1 MSFQAWLKH
10 AWFQHCLVLF
20 LKETHTRDRASK
32 WRHVPKFQFR
42 CYSECCIFF
51 KTKKEI
57 HLFLSFSFRSGEILY
72 LIPHGLYNIYIYTPV
87 FVHHFPF
94 ISRSFL
100 CCKLQHTIRRRK
112 NWIPLA
118 ALIVSN
124 GPCNWA
130 QILGHCLGET
140 TSNRGRVSCFFV
152 CMNSGNLFFARVL
165 SFIEEDLEIETRTNN
180 KPSEMVSEQLLQ
192 KNSWNTETSFALFF
206 LWADVFPITGTG
218 WELSS
223 WPPKCPKTV
232 WSRSNL
238 TVIVFGFP
246 LGGVPDS
253 TRSRWRFLIKRLRP
267 NPSNVDRDFVR

>member
-42 CYSECCIFF
+42 CYSECCIFL

-72 LIPHGLYNIYIYTPV
+72 LIPHGLYIYTPV

-130 QILGHCLGET
+130 KSWDTVWGKRRPIGDEWVVSSFVWILGIFFLHESWVLLKKIWKSKHELI
-140 TSNRGRVSCFFV
+140 TSHQKWWVNNFSKKTH
-152 CMNSGNLFFARVL
+152 
-165 SFIEEDLEIETRTNN
+165 ETR
-180 KPSEMVSEQLLQ
+180 KPVLLFSFCGQMSFQSLGLVENYQVDPKMSQDCMKQIQL
-192 KNSWNTETSFALFF
+192 
-206 LWADVFPITGTG
+206 D
-218 WELSS
+218 
-223 WPPKCPKTV
+223 
-232 WSRSNL
+232 SNC
-238 TVIVFGFP
+238 FGFP